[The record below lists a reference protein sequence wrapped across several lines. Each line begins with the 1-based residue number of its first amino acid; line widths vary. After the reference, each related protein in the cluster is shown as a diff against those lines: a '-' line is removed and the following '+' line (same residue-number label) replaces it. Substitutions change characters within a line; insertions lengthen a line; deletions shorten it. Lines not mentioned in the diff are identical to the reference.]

1 MIRKVCFMRALIAS
15 VSMLSFSDASAQNPC
30 DSTLVISGWVF
41 SSEGDVVPASMA
53 VNRNSGGGAF
63 VELDGSFLLRA
74 CPGDTLVFGAIGYYS
89 VERPVFE
96 GMEKEDVQV
105 TLKHLQVEVGTAEV
119 LAPRTLKQ
127 ILRDI
132 ETLGY
137 DEKDYRISSVDAFSS
152 PITFLYEQ
160 FSRVERSK
168 RLVAE
173 LENTD
178 RRRELLQE
186 LFSKYVDYDIIQLD
200 ADEFKAFAEFCDPG
214 DELLQTWT
222 QYEFIMYVKRQ
233 FSLFKMMPSKLDDSD
248 YQYDTD

>member
-1 MIRKVCFMRALIAS
+1 
-15 VSMLSFSDASAQNPC
+15 
-30 DSTLVISGWVF
+30 
-41 SSEGDVVPASMA
+41 
-53 VNRNSGGGAF
+53 
-63 VELDGSFLLRA
+63 
-74 CPGDTLVFGAIGYYS
+74 
-89 VERPVFE
+89 
-96 GMEKEDVQV
+96 MEKENVQV

-222 QYEFIMYVKRQ
+222 QYEFIIYVKRQ
-233 FSLFKMMPSKLDDSD
+233 FSMFKMMPSKLDDSD

>member
-1 MIRKVCFMRALIAS
+1 MCLCF
-15 VSMLSFSDASAQNPC
+15 FSDASAQNPC

-41 SSEGDVVPASMA
+41 SSEGDVVPASRI

-74 CPGDTLVFGAIGYYS
+74 CPGDTRFLGAIGYYS

-96 GMEKEDVQV
+96 GMEKRMFKSHLN
-105 TLKHLQVEVGTAEV
+105 TFKLKWVLAEV
-119 LAPRTLKQ
+119 LAPRTLNKF
-127 ILRDI
+127 RDI
-132 ETLGY
+132 ETFGY
-137 DEKDYRISSVDAFSS
+137 DEKDCDSSVDAFSS

-214 DELLQTWT
+214 
-222 QYEFIMYVKRQ
+222 
-233 FSLFKMMPSKLDDSD
+233 
-248 YQYDTD
+248 